1 MYEQEF
7 KLYHLQS
14 KHLSMPHQPDK
25 IMRAIHSPYIAI
37 NVDSGTYMI
46 FQENW
51 HKALDC
57 FGHHEVY
64 CKGILTERL

>member
-1 MYEQEF
+1 
-7 KLYHLQS
+7 
-14 KHLSMPHQPDK
+14 
-25 IMRAIHSPYIAI
+25 MRAIHSPYIAI

-46 FQENW
+46 LQENW

-64 CKGILTERL
+64 CKGILTERFVAEGINCEIAIMKNKTKDIT